1 MLQVVF
7 CFSDFLE
14 AFFTIPLEGSSTEGM
29 CFSSSA
35 LSCVLAAT
43 LWVMGFFHSL
53 FGNSAYNILPE
64 QGSMGEYLLP
74 QSRAQWG
81 RSFFQSRAQWKKVL
95 LSALEQSS
103 TRDENSLSLGARLNE
118 ICSYECT

>member
-35 LSCVLAAT
+35 LSHVLAMT
-43 LWVMGFFHSL
+43 LWVVGFFHSL
-53 FGNSAYNILPE
+53 FRNGAYDILPE
-64 QGSMGEYLLP
+64 QGLMGEYFASPEQGSMRYALMSTL
-74 QSRAQWG
+74 
-81 RSFFQSRAQWKKVL
+81 KKCKVGMV
-95 LSALEQSS
+95 SPNTQP
-103 TRDENSLSLGARLNE
+103 
-118 ICSYECT
+118 